1 MIREFLGKTESVPE
15 EDIQN
20 LAMKTLLKTEEV
32 RMWIEHLLSVR
43 KRRKCRLKR
52 LLRNEKLRKHKL
64 EKVYLFEIN
73 PLCCNA
79 PHYTLLTFPKG
90 KLHSLMGCYIF
101 VM

>member
-1 MIREFLGKTESVPE
+1 MIREFLEKTESVPE
-15 EDIQN
+15 EEIQN

-64 EKVYLFEIN
+64 EKVYLFEI
-73 PLCCNA
+73 
-79 PHYTLLTFPKG
+79 TLYAAMHPITPYLPSQRGSSTA
-90 KLHSLMGCYIF
+90 
-101 VM
+101 